1 MREVIIAILLL
12 CLLNTILLLN
22 HTKQKCCCKD
32 KNKENFFETDRIS
45 TSNYY
50 DPNKNGREI
59 STSFGVRT
67 FVPQK
72 KIGDDSF
79 LFN

>member
-1 MREVIIAILLL
+1 MKEVIIAILLL

-22 HTKQKCCCKD
+22 HMKQKCRCQD
-32 KNKENFFETDRIS
+32 RENFFDTDRTS

-50 DPNKNGREI
+50 DPNKKGREI